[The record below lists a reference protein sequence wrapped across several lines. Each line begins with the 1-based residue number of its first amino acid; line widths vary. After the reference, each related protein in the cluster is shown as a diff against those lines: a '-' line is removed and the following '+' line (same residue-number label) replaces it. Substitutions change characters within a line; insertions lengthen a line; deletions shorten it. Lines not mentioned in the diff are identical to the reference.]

1 MSGLISL
8 SVQLFI
14 TEKQEVSCATVCLVR
29 VMSTSSPVIYH
40 LSFAVTEILFWP
52 LHPADAE
59 VHVQYICF
67 SATKDEGVVG
77 AGATHPHREAFSFS
91 FHLDSQEG
99 TICALECTRFCLVS
113 ISNRLNR
120 KNAFFRCV
128 FQVLSFNVLRCTLII
143 YYFE

>member
-59 VHVQYICF
+59 VHVQYV
-67 SATKDEGVVG
+67 SLQRRTKVLLGLELH
-77 AGATHPHREAFSFS
+77 TPTEKHLAFHF
-91 FHLDSQEG
+91 
-99 TICALECTRFCLVS
+99 
-113 ISNRLNR
+113 
-120 KNAFFRCV
+120 
-128 FQVLSFNVLRCTLII
+128 TLIVRKEQ
-143 YYFE
+143 FVL